1 MIRPLHF
8 IFSLILFMGVN
19 NAYSQK
25 FSYKYKGIN
34 FNCIVKNGRTF
45 IIGFDSNAEK
55 VLIPSKVND
64 GQGRIYQVSAIDLYD
79 ESTKY
84 KTSTVAIEQGI
95 LEIDEYCFS
104 RFSQL
109 TDVLIPNSVKI
120 IGRKAFNK
128 KQKPLFRLPQHINEA
143 DLIAGIAIRPDVDS
157 NLEDTPLSNMD
168 LASYLEESEKKSEE
182 KSAVTIA
189 QAPKNDEN
197 EESSEDQNQSIAAIP
212 GSSDID
218 FSIPASDQHREN
230 TFCLIIANEKYTKK
244 DTPGVKFAAQDGE
257 TFKNYCIRTLG
268 IPDENITMNK
278 NCTYLQ
284 MRDNIRWLNMIAE
297 NYSNEASFII
307 YFAGHGVPDEKGNCM
322 LMPADV
328 SINDVNNGFSLR
340 ELYTT
345 LGKLTSK
352 SALVLIDACFSG
364 NTRDDVTALNETHR
378 GIVHNVR
385 KEQASGNVVVLSA
398 TSNTET
404 ALSYDEKAHG
414 LFSYY
419 VMKKLQETKG
429 EVTFGELYDYVN
441 QEVTKKSV
449 VTMRKKQTPSVN
461 VSNNLKNT
469 WREIKL

>member
-1 MIRPLHF
+1 MIKPLQIILAF
-8 IFSLILFMGVN
+8 IMLMGVN

-25 FSYKYKGIN
+25 KYNYKYKGIN
-34 FNCIVKNGRTF
+34 FDFIVKNGRT
-45 IIGFDSNAEK
+45 IITGFDSDADK

-64 GQGRIYQVSAIDLYD
+64 DQGRTYQVSAINLYD

-84 KTSTVAIEQGI
+84 KTSTVALEQGI
-95 LEIDEYCFS
+95 IEIDEYCFT

-109 TDVLIPNSVKI
+109 TDVLLPNSVKI
-120 IGRKAFNK
+120 VGRKAFSK
-128 KQKPLFRLPQHINEA
+128 KQKPLFRLPAHISES
-143 DLIAGIAIRPDVDS
+143 DLIAGNAIYPNGDNSAEDV
-157 NLEDTPLSNMD
+157 PLTNMD
-168 LASYLEESEKKSEE
+168 LASYLEESEKKAAENNT
-182 KSAVTIA
+182 VTIV
-189 QAPKNDEN
+189 QVVKEKDDE
-197 EESSEDQNQSIAAIP
+197 EEDNQSLAAKP

-218 FSIPASDQHREN
+218 FSIPTSNQHREN

-257 TFKNYCIRTLG
+257 TFKNYCTRTLG

-284 MRDNIRWLNMIAE
+284 MKDNIRWLNMIAE
-297 NYSNEASFII
+297 NYSNEANFII

-322 LMPADV
+322 LMPSDV
-328 SINDVNNGFSLR
+328 SINDVNNGFSLC

-364 NTRDDVTALNETHR
+364 NTRDDVAALNETHR

-385 KEQASGNVVVLSA
+385 KEQASGNVVVLTA
-398 TSNTET
+398 TSDTET

-419 VMKKLQETKG
+419 LMKKLQDTKG

-441 QEVTKKSV
+441 QEVTRKSV